1 MKKVFNYLAVAA
13 SAILV
18 LSACTSDK
26 LEAYSGQP
34 DTNPE
39 SPDNTI
45 TFGTY
50 TAQSGITR
58 SGAYGAIDNAKLQTT
73 GFGVFAYYTDES
85 SYGTYQYSQ
94 SSNTAANPANF
105 MFNQKVEWKNTSGYL
120 SEWEYSPLKYW
131 PNDFSTTDVD
141 DQNNNSNNNPA
152 NGSTN
157 GGKLSFFAYAPY
169 VNNISDTDKG
179 IVAINDKTTLTG
191 GTEAANTIKGDP
203 IITYKLAAD
212 GKNVDLLWG
221 TYWDNHTSENV
232 NSVPQN
238 GITGANSWDATNQK
252 WTEESPDYSEAYTAN
267 LLNGYKTNT
276 DLTKQ
281 KTNGT
286 VGFLFKHALSKIG
299 GSQNPGS
306 VGASGANGLMVVL
319 DLDDMKG
326 AEVGG
331 NKDNSTIVTI
341 ESIKIE
347 PAGELYDHDNDPSTD
362 DITRYCSGA
371 KFDLATGQ
379 WFDLTY
385 SPTMV
390 NKQVITSEKYSG
402 TDGTATLATSIAEPT
417 SFAFHTTSSASD
429 GYFGNNTDNKGV
441 TTNAKNVYKEETS
454 PFVFI
459 PGTIPSF
466 VITVTYYVRTYDP
479 NLPASANDD
488 YNAIS
493 NPNSTWTKVKQ
504 TISKKVSFVNP
515 VEMNKQ
521 YNLLMHLG
529 LTGIKFTA
537 TVSDWELATGT
548 NNADTNND
556 QTVDIYAEEVYLP
569 INVSPFVFSI
579 TMNPAGVDINKEG
592 GTRTITGHMTYYPE
606 KNTTPVTDV
615 IDATDITWTS
625 DATWASVDNGVVT
638 IAANTTPSSREAY
651 ITALYNGTAFEH
663 ANVTNIS
670 QQKHLVQAAYPVTS
684 NTSEINLTSGTA
696 STDNEVT
703 FSTNAPIDLDTYNPI
718 IVKKPGTSTSTS
730 HEFPTSAITISKAS
744 DPADVG
750 KIKISYNGTPIDADT
765 YPVEITIGATTV
777 TVNIVVAAATAP

>member
-1 MKKVFNYLAVAA
+1 MKRVFNYLAVAA

-39 SPDNTI
+39 SPDNAI

-58 SGAYGAIDNAKLQTT
+58 SGAYGPIDNAKLQTT

-105 MFNQKVEWKNTSGYL
+105 MFNQKVEWKNTTGYL
-120 SEWEYSPLKYW
+120 SGWEYSPLKYW

-152 NGSTN
+152 NGSTD

-169 VNNISDTDKG
+169 VDNISDTDKG

-191 GTEAANTIKGDP
+191 GTEAANTISGDP

-221 TYWDNHTSENV
+221 TYWDDHTSENV

-238 GITGANSWDATNQK
+238 GITGANSWDASSQK
-252 WTEESPDYSEAYTAN
+252 WTEESPDYSKAYTAN

-347 PAGELYDHDNDPSTD
+347 PAGELHDHDNNPSTP

-385 SPTMV
+385 STTMV
-390 NKQVITSEKYSG
+390 NKQVITSDNYSG
-402 TDGTATLATSIAEPT
+402 SDGTATLATSIAEPT

-429 GYFGNNTDNKGV
+429 GYFGDNTTNTGV
-441 TTNAKNVYKEETS
+441 TTSAKNVYKEETS

-488 YNAIS
+488 SNA
-493 NPNSTWTKVKQ
+493 NSTWTKVKQ

-579 TMNPAGVDINKEG
+579 TMDPAGVDIVKEG

-606 KNTTPVTDV
+606 KETTPETDV
-615 IDATDITWTS
+615 INATDIDWNS
-625 DATWASVDNGVVT
+625 NNESWAHVNNGVVT
-638 IAANTTPSSREAY
+638 IDANTTPISREAY
-651 ITALYNGTAFEH
+651 ITATYKGTAFEW
-663 ANVTNIS
+663 ANVTNRS
-670 QQKHLVQAAYPVTS
+670 QQKHLVQEAYPVTPA
-684 NTSEINLTSGTA
+684 TSTIYLTSGTA
-696 STDNEVT
+696 SDNEVI

-718 IVKKPGTSTSTS
+718 IVKNPGAS
-730 HEFPTSAITISKAS
+730 HAFPTNDVIKITKAS
-744 DPADVG
+744 PATDG
-750 KIKISYNGTPIDADT
+750 KIKISYDGNSPIDADT
-765 YPVEITIGATTV
+765 YPVEITIGATKV
-777 TVNIVVAAATAP
+777 TVNIVVTAP